1 MGETWKFLIQR
12 ITPSI
17 FVNGFLCMKFKCLVD
32 PSVKIY
38 WPGNVRLG
46 KGVQI
51 RRGSTITAQNHK
63 DAIILENGV
72 EVDEYCILNNKGGFI
87 KIGKET
93 KINNFSIIQATDGN
107 TVNIGE
113 GCAIA
118 PYTRIVP
125 NHKYKNGKIGNTVSL
140 STNIGNNVWIGAG
153 VTIIIGANIGDNC
166 IIGAN
171 SVVTKDIPS
180 NTVFAGTPAKF
191 IKIFDEYTQK
201 FD

>member
-1 MGETWKFLIQR
+1 MQR
-12 ITPSI
+12 ITPSL

-38 WPGNVRLG
+38 WPGNVKFG

-51 RRGSTITAQNHK
+51 RRGSTITAQDHK
-63 DAIILENGV
+63 GSIILEKCV
-72 EVDEYCILNNKGGFI
+72 EIDEYCMLNSKGGDI
-87 KIGKET
+87 KIGRDT
-93 KINNFSIIQATDGN
+93 KINGFSTIQSTNGN
-107 TVNIGE
+107 SVNIGE

-125 NHKYKNGKIGNTVSL
+125 NHKYKDGKIGNTVSL
-140 STNIGNNVWIGAG
+140 STSIGNNVWIGAG

-180 NTVFAGTPAKF
+180 NTVYAGTPAKF
-191 IKIFDEYTQK
+191 IKTFDEYIQK
-201 FD
+201 FN